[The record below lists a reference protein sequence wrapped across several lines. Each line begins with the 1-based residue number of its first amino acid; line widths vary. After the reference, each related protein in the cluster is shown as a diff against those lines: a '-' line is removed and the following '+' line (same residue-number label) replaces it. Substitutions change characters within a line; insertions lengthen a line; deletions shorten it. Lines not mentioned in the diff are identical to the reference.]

1 MDELV
6 TLVSDKTGLSE
17 EKARI
22 AVRTVVGYLEVKMPP
37 PVAGQIHSVLGGA
50 GAPRVR
56 AGVSEG
62 LEDIGGED

>member
-22 AVRTVVGYLEVKMPP
+22 AVRTVVGYLEVKLPP
-37 PVAGQIHSVLGGA
+37 SVAGQIRSVLGSA

-56 AGVSEG
+56 TGVSGG
-62 LEDIGGED
+62 LGDVGGEN

>member
-22 AVRTVVGYLEVKMPP
+22 AVRTVVGYLEVKLPP
-37 PVAGQIHSVLGGA
+37 PVAGQIRSVLGGA

-62 LEDIGGED
+62 LGDVGGEN